1 MSTREKI
8 SFCRICSGGCGVRLT
23 VDERDQIIA
32 IRGDRASP
40 LTAGYV
46 CFKGLQAAESH
57 HGPARLLRPLKRQ
70 PGGSFE
76 EIGSEQALDE
86 IAEILR
92 RLIDRNGPKS
102 VAVFLGNGGMFN
114 IPGYFIHHGFLEALG
129 SDQYFSTLTIDQ
141 SAKYVSFGRLGGW
154 AAGYPDFNKME
165 VALLFGANPLLSH
178 GSLGFL
184 QVDPVRKLKQA
195 RARGL
200 KLIVVDPRRTETARN
215 ADLALQPY
223 PGQDAAIAGGI
234 IRLILEEGW
243 HDYEFCENYVAAAS
257 LETLRRAVDPLSP
270 EFVERRAGLEPG
282 QIRAAAQLFARDSKV
297 GSVTVATGP
306 SMSPFSN
313 LAQHLADCINV
324 ICGRFLRAGETV
336 HRINALGPQASVHAE
351 VVPPLR
357 AWQTA
362 GASRIRGARLIYG
375 ERPSGTLTDE
385 ILTPGEDQ
393 IRALLL
399 DGGDP
404 MTSFPGQRK
413 TAEAMAALDLL
424 VSIDPWRT
432 PTTKFAHYILPP
444 YMQYERADLPMNLA
458 GYACWPGGWA
468 QYTAPAIR
476 PPEGADLVHDWYVF
490 WSIAKKLG
498 RTIVYNGTTP
508 LDMELVPT
516 CDDLIQF
523 IMRDAPITLA
533 ELKRHPSGVDIYDG
547 EQIVQPARPD
557 AIGKFDL
564 MPHDVAGELARFL
577 AIENHPGRHE
587 RDGKTFSH
595 LMATRR
601 MRDLFN
607 SNGRYLRTVRNRTP
621 YNPAYLHPSDLASLG
636 ITSGDRIELES
647 AYGRTIAIAAA
658 DETVKPGI
666 VSLAH
671 GWGGLPGSNQD
682 PAETGTAVNALID
695 TDCHYESVNA
705 MPHMSA
711 VPVNISR
718 LKHDRSELR
727 DDGVPE
733 RKEAVLC

>member
-1 MSTREKI
+1 
-8 SFCRICSGGCGVRLT
+8 
-23 VDERDQIIA
+23 
-32 IRGDRASP
+32 
-40 LTAGYV
+40 
-46 CFKGLQAAESH
+46 
-57 HGPARLLRPLKRQ
+57 
-70 PGGSFE
+70 
-76 EIGSEQALDE
+76 
-86 IAEILR
+86 
-92 RLIDRNGPKS
+92 
-102 VAVFLGNGGMFN
+102 
-114 IPGYFIHHGFLEALG
+114 
-129 SDQYFSTLTIDQ
+129 
-141 SAKYVSFGRLGGW
+141 
-154 AAGYPDFNKME
+154 
-165 VALLFGANPLLSH
+165 
-178 GSLGFL
+178 
-184 QVDPVRKLKQA
+184 
-195 RARGL
+195 
-200 KLIVVDPRRTETARN
+200 
-215 ADLALQPY
+215 
-223 PGQDAAIAGGI
+223 
-234 IRLILEEGW
+234 
-243 HDYEFCENYVAAAS
+243 
-257 LETLRRAVDPLSP
+257 
-270 EFVERRAGLEPG
+270 
-282 QIRAAAQLFARDSKV
+282 
-297 GSVTVATGP
+297 
-306 SMSPFSN
+306 
-313 LAQHLADCINV
+313 
-324 ICGRFLRAGETV
+324 
-336 HRINALGPQASVHAE
+336 
-351 VVPPLR
+351 
-357 AWQTA
+357 
-362 GASRIRGARLIYG
+362 
-375 ERPSGTLTDE
+375 
-385 ILTPGEDQ
+385 
-393 IRALLL
+393 
-399 DGGDP
+399 
-404 MTSFPGQRK
+404 
-413 TAEAMAALDLL
+413 
-424 VSIDPWRT
+424 
-432 PTTKFAHYILPP
+432 
-444 YMQYERADLPMNLA
+444 
-458 GYACWPGGWA
+458 
-468 QYTAPAIR
+468 
-476 PPEGADLVHDWYVF
+476 
-490 WSIAKKLG
+490 
-498 RTIVYNGTTP
+498 VYNGTTP